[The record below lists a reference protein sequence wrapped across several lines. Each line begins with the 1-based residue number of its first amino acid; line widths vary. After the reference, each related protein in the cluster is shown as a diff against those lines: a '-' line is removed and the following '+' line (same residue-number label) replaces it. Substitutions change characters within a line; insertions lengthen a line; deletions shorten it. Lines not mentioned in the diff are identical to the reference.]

1 MESGLST
8 QARYESTMK
17 NSSRLLA
24 KIARKFAQQ
33 YAIAAK
39 KDTGKLLDEEGV
51 RWFVGNIMGNNRS
64 H

>member
-1 MESGLST
+1 MESGLSM
-8 QARYESTMK
+8 QARYE
-17 NSSRLLA
+17 
-24 KIARKFAQQ
+24 IARKFAQQ

>member
-1 MESGLST
+1 M
-8 QARYESTMK
+8 QARYE
-17 NSSRLLA
+17 
-24 KIARKFAQQ
+24 IARKFAQQ